1 MKVVAPLPWCWSRN
15 ELKHIIVQKKKKR
28 IESWSTELQMLQI
41 LRLAVWGL
49 SSAQN
54 SRTSA
59 STRINKGLEHGA
71 LYAKFFR
78 KCMLYILLWSQ

>member
-1 MKVVAPLPWCWSRN
+1 
-15 ELKHIIVQKKKKR
+15 
-28 IESWSTELQMLQI
+28 MLQI
-41 LRLAVWGL
+41 LQLAVWGL

-71 LYAKFFR
+71 LYAKFFSLQSGTCFLLKILDFRLSSLEIIFR
-78 KCMLYILLWSQ
+78 KCMLYILPWSQ